1 MEEQDQ
7 SSEEGSDSEDEVQEE
22 GEEDDWNG
30 TCGTALGRP
39 NSAESKSSQNV
50 IEFVDLHVCER

>member
-7 SSEEGSDSEDEVQEE
+7 SSEEGSDSEDEVQE
-22 GEEDDWNG
+22 EEDDWNG